1 MRWTRGLWVGI
12 LAAWAWVGCDVIED
26 PIVPARTGYR
36 EDLYG
41 PPPSFPEVTTPVQ
54 RALLEDF
61 TAHQCGNCP
70 DAARI
75 AEELAAARPE
85 LVVCAIHA
93 GNLALTD
100 DDHFDTDWTTEEG
113 DVFWNQLDFQANP
126 LGRVNR
132 TGGPG
137 NFFAPAQWEA
147 EVDGVLGEEAVVDL
161 AIQSDF
167 IPAAGHLNVH
177 VHGQFFANVPG
188 PLNLAVLVLESG
200 MVDYQLDY
208 SSTPEVVPDYEFKHV
223 LRGSL
228 NGALGTGFGA
238 ASDGANPGETA
249 QMSFTFNWN
258 EGWVLENSSLVAV
271 LTGPDGTVLNVVELE
286 LGE

>member
-1 MRWTRGLWVGI
+1 MKHFLLWGS
-12 LAAWAWVGCDVIED
+12 LALISLGGCDVIED
-26 PIVPARTGYR
+26 PVVPARTGYR

-41 PPPSFPEVTTPVQ
+41 PPPEFPSVDTPVQ
-54 RALLEDF
+54 HVLLEDF

-75 AEELAAARPE
+75 AEELAASRPE
-85 LVVCAIHA
+85 LAVCAIHA

-113 DVFWNQLDFQANP
+113 DVFWSQLDFQANP

-132 TGGPG
+132 AGGPG

-147 EVDGVLGEEAVVDL
+147 EVDAAL
-161 AIQSDF
+161 AAPARVHLALQSDYVA
-167 IPAAGHLNVH
+167 AAGHLNVH
-177 VHGQFFANVPG
+177 VHGQFFDNVAG
-188 PLNLAVLVLESG
+188 PLNLAVLVLESDL
-200 MVDYQLDY
+200 VDYQLDY
-208 SSTPEVVPDYEFKHV
+208 SSTPEVVPDYVFKHV

-228 NGALGTGFGA
+228 NGALGTGFGT
-238 ASDGANPGETA
+238 ASDGASTGDKA
-249 QMSFTFNWN
+249 LISFTYNWN
-258 EGWVLENSSLVAV
+258 EAWVLENSTLLAV
-271 LTGPDGTVLNVVELE
+271 LTGPDGTVINVVEQE